1 MIYRPFKQSFA
12 DRFVD
17 EISLLFNVELYPEVR
32 IKLHV
37 ISVASKTP
45 ILFS

>member
-1 MIYRPFKQSFA
+1 MIYRPFKQSLA
-12 DRFVD
+12 GRFVD
-17 EISLLFNVELYPEVR
+17 EISLLFNVELSPEVR

-37 ISVASKTP
+37 TFVASKTP